1 MKSFPHRRLFRKG
14 MRAVDSAMRTPDEDE
29 REAKLDEAI
38 AAFHAIPS
46 SAPNWSV
53 PRAGAPGAKIE
64 YASGENG
71 GIR

>member
-14 MRAVDSAMRTPDEDE
+14 TMAVDSAMRTPDEDE

-38 AAFHAIPS
+38 AAFHAILIQRPE
-46 SAPNWSV
+46 